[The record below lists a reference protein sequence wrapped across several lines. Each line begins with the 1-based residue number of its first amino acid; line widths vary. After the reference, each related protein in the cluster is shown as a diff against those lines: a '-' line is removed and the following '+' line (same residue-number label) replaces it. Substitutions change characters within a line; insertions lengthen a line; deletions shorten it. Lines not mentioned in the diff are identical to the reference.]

1 MQAAPAPTVSCKPT
15 AAALAVSVEPTAAT
29 AAATRAAHSTG
40 TASKAAPLA
49 RAAEPTAVAQP
60 AAAALT
66 GAPSPVHLRV
76 DLSGPGCRAGLHSSP
91 GAALAATARVSV
103 RHLRRQP
110 LRAAAVALPA
120 AEPRLQLLLLR
131 LRLPERQR
139 RCE

>member
-40 TASKAAPLA
+40 TASKPAPLA
-49 RAAEPTAVAQP
+49 RPAAPAAVAQP

-66 GAPSPVHLRV
+66 RAPSPVHLRV
-76 DLSGPGCRAGLHSSP
+76 DLSGPGCRVGHSSP
-91 GAALAATARVSV
+91 GAALAAKARVSV
-103 RHLRRQP
+103 RHLGRQP
-110 LRAAAVALPA
+110 LQVAAAALPA
-120 AEPRLQLLLLR
+120 AEPRLQLLLVR